1 MRHMQ
6 PEVFLVAPLALD
18 YDRLSAYLRY
28 VGGERWLER
37 LDRGE
42 LASDVQNLAEFA
54 DKIC

>member
-18 YDRLSAYLRY
+18 YDQLSAYLRY